1 MIQKNC
7 IKNIFILFLISL
19 MMSIL
24 QSMSNKWTILMLTRR
39 RQVSFG
45 TLIGKTRERHLNL
58 FNPSYKQFE
67 ILCIRGG
74 ND

>member
-1 MIQKNC
+1 
-7 IKNIFILFLISL
+7 

-24 QSMSNKWTILMLTRR
+24 QSISNKWTIFMLTRR
-39 RQVSFG
+39 RQISFG
-45 TLIGKTRERHLNL
+45 ALIEKTRERHLNL
-58 FNPSYKQFE
+58 FNPSNKQFE

>member
-1 MIQKNC
+1 
-7 IKNIFILFLISL
+7 

-24 QSMSNKWTILMLTRR
+24 QSISNKWTIFMLTRR

-45 TLIGKTRERHLNL
+45 ALIEKTRERHLNL
-58 FNPSYKQFE
+58 FNPSNKQFE